1 MRAPEQLLAEMSLTA
16 TPSDLPLVTVQIPA
30 AYPSWFVGC
39 HGPPYNLALIVPSA
53 LFVAYLA
60 WLARKSFLKLTSGQS
75 HLMVSY
81 YALLWLVS
89 LLNFFWC
96 LVQVWQC
103 TAAKESAWNMLS
115 LFTETGLLFMEIS
128 LLAFLLQGSHAGGL
142 DVLTRTF
149 IVSGV
154 IVAADTLL
162 KTIYIYGF
170 GVPLFADSNNKENR
184 ARWGL
189 WIVHKLLLSAVYGFI
204 FFMHHSKWRERL
216 PGNPSFLL
224 GFYHKHGVASSLSVI
239 NIVHIGSKTIILQLC
254 LCYAVAE
261 YNVPVR
267 LPACCKWIW
276 IWNMVL
282 IMSYSKPC
290 LLLYVMPHA
299 TCFSCRLFNLTT
311 VCYHSLYLPLL
322 YVVFLAEFFQEED
335 MHLEN
340 VYYSEMKDAGFF
352 DDDWDYTSDK

>member
-216 PGNPSFLL
+216 PARPSFYNYVCAMLL
-224 GFYHKHGVASSLSVI
+224 LNTMSLF
-239 NIVHIGSKTIILQLC
+239 G
-254 LCYAVAE
+254 
-261 YNVPVR
+261 
-267 LPACCKWIW
+267 
-276 IWNMVL
+276 
-282 IMSYSKPC
+282 C
-290 LLLYVMPHA
+290 LLA
-299 TCFSCRLFNLTT
+299 ANGSGFGIWLFNLTT

>member
-16 TPSDLPLVTVQIPA
+16 ASSDLPLATVHIPA
-30 AYPSWFVGC
+30 ASPSWFVGC

-53 LFVAYLA
+53 LFVAYLG

-89 LLNFFWC
+89 LLNLFWC

-115 LFTETGLLFMEIS
+115 LFTETGMLFMEIS

-149 IVSGV
+149 VVSGV

-216 PGNPSFLL
+216 PARPSFYNYVCAMLL
-224 GFYHKHGVASSLSVI
+224 LNSMSLF
-239 NIVHIGSKTIILQLC
+239 G
-254 LCYAVAE
+254 
-261 YNVPVR
+261 
-267 LPACCKWIW
+267 
-276 IWNMVL
+276 
-282 IMSYSKPC
+282 C
-290 LLLYVMPHA
+290 LLA
-299 TCFSCRLFNLTT
+299 SNGSGFGIWLFNLTT

-322 YVVFLAEFFQEED
+322 YVVFLADFFQEED
-335 MHLEN
+335 MRLEN

-352 DDDWDYTSDK
+352 DDDWD

>member
-1 MRAPEQLLAEMSLTA
+1 MRALEQLLAEMSLTA
-16 TPSDLPLVTVQIPA
+16 AASGLPMVTDQSPAPS
-30 AYPSWFVGC
+30 PSWFVGC
-39 HGPPYNLALIVPSA
+39 HGPLYNLALIVPSV

-60 WLARKSFLKLTSGQS
+60 SLARKSFAKLMSGQS
-75 HLMVSY
+75 YLMVSY

-89 LLNFFWC
+89 LLNLFWC

-149 IVSGV
+149 VVSGV
-154 IVAADTLL
+154 IVATDTLL
-162 KTIYIYGF
+162 KTIYIFGF
-170 GVPLFADSNNKENR
+170 GVPLFANSNNKENR

-216 PGNPSFLL
+216 PGNSSFLL
-224 GFYHKHGVASSLSVI
+224 GFYHKHLLLLHCQLLILYTLAARPSFYNYVCAMLLLNTMSLF
-239 NIVHIGSKTIILQLC
+239 G
-254 LCYAVAE
+254 
-261 YNVPVR
+261 
-267 LPACCKWIW
+267 
-276 IWNMVL
+276 
-282 IMSYSKPC
+282 C
-290 LLLYVMPHA
+290 LLA
-299 TCFSCRLFNLTT
+299 ANGSGFGIWLFNLTT

-322 YVVFLAEFFQEED
+322 YVVFLADFFQEED
-335 MHLEN
+335 MRLEN

-352 DDDWDYTSDK
+352 DDDWD

>member
-16 TPSDLPLVTVQIPA
+16 ASSDLPLATVHIPA
-30 AYPSWFVGC
+30 ASPSWFVGC

-53 LFVAYLA
+53 LFVAYLG

-89 LLNFFWC
+89 LLNLFWC
-96 LVQVWQC
+96 LVQHDQVWQC

-115 LFTETGLLFMEIS
+115 LFTETGMLFMEIS

-149 IVSGV
+149 VVSGV

-162 KTIYIYGF
+162 KLLILYTLAARPSFYNYVCAMLLLNSMSLFGCLLASNGSGF
-170 GVPLFADSNNKENR
+170 G
-184 ARWGL
+184 
-189 WIVHKLLLSAVYGFI
+189 
-204 FFMHHSKWRERL
+204 
-216 PGNPSFLL
+216 
-224 GFYHKHGVASSLSVI
+224 
-239 NIVHIGSKTIILQLC
+239 
-254 LCYAVAE
+254 
-261 YNVPVR
+261 
-267 LPACCKWIW
+267 IW
-276 IWNMVL
+276 
-282 IMSYSKPC
+282 
-290 LLLYVMPHA
+290 
-299 TCFSCRLFNLTT
+299 LFNLTT

-322 YVVFLAEFFQEED
+322 YVVFLADFFQEED
-335 MHLEN
+335 MRLEN

-352 DDDWDYTSDK
+352 DDDWD

>member
-1 MRAPEQLLAEMSLTA
+1 MRALEQLLAEMSLTA
-16 TPSDLPLVTVQIPA
+16 AASGLPMVTDQSPAPS
-30 AYPSWFVGC
+30 PSWFVGC
-39 HGPPYNLALIVPSA
+39 HGPLYNLALIVPSV

-60 WLARKSFLKLTSGQS
+60 SLARKSFAKLMSGQS
-75 HLMVSY
+75 YLMVSY

-89 LLNFFWC
+89 LLNLFWC

-149 IVSGV
+149 VVSGV
-154 IVAADTLL
+154 IVATDTLL
-162 KTIYIYGF
+162 KTIYIFGF
-170 GVPLFADSNNKENR
+170 GVPLFANSNNKENR

-216 PGNPSFLL
+216 PARPSFYNYVCAMLL
-224 GFYHKHGVASSLSVI
+224 LNTMSLF
-239 NIVHIGSKTIILQLC
+239 G
-254 LCYAVAE
+254 
-261 YNVPVR
+261 
-267 LPACCKWIW
+267 
-276 IWNMVL
+276 
-282 IMSYSKPC
+282 C
-290 LLLYVMPHA
+290 LLA
-299 TCFSCRLFNLTT
+299 ANGSGFGIWLFNLTT

-322 YVVFLAEFFQEED
+322 YVVFLADFFQEED
-335 MHLEN
+335 MRLEN

-352 DDDWDYTSDK
+352 DDDWD